1 MGGYAPCMRP
11 HRMLAQCTVTD
22 LNRAEAW
29 YGKLFEREPDAVRWT
44 GLIEWHFGRHMGLQI
59 WYEPDRAGRST
70 VVLDVPGFGDEIR
83 RLKQLDVA
91 KEDHV
96 STARFRVVTLH
107 DPDDNRVV
115 LTGD

>member
-1 MGGYAPCMRP
+1 M
-11 HRMLAQCTVTD
+11 
-22 LNRAEAW
+22 
-29 YGKLFEREPDAVRWT
+29 
-44 GLIEWHFGRHMGLQI
+44 
-59 WYEPDRAGRST
+59 